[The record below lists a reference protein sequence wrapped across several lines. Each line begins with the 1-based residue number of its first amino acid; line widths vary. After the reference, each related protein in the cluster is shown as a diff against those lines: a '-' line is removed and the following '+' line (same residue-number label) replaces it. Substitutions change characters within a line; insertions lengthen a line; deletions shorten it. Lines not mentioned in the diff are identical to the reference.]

1 MMKFKPKDIL
11 KKLGLKSDYEKEDIT
26 LEDTYDVNDTLLNKI
41 TPDAIIE
48 TEDHIQFGD
57 NYIKTFVISSL
68 KSQIEADDLREINE
82 LSDNIDISYI
92 YDDIENHKIEK
103 ELSKSISENTSKV
116 NSETNKPHVK
126 AKAQAEIDSANKLLE
141 QLAHRE
147 TKMFDLHILITVIAS
162 SKKELDSLSG
172 RIHSQLSALGRITF
186 PRLKAKDAFDSNL
199 PFATNKIPELTTN
212 TISSNA
218 LSYFFPFHENEIIHE
233 GGIIE
238 GRNRTTGNIIKV
250 NPKRLLNKHMFAV
263 GISGS
268 GKSTAL
274 YADMM
279 RKKSMGDDIM
289 VIDPKGEFGQPFE
302 VAGGS
307 WFKFSIAKGGN
318 MLNMFDVP
326 TQSIKVDESGNYK
339 SRINP
344 LRDHI
349 SSLMVSFNLMYQE
362 LTLDASNELTE
373 VLIELYRDKGLD
385 IDDDDVDYS
394 KVKPTEF
401 PVLTDLANL
410 IDSYSQK
417 ELNNGEKNPRYNPE
431 RFERLSNFRKGIEK
445 YVNGLYA
452 HVLNGYTNIEVKDK
466 SLVAFDVSEV
476 TEIKDLNRVV
486 YYNVL
491 TYIKKLILNGAGKST
506 QVYVDEAHYLADP
519 KVPVAMENLFIMM
532 KVFRSLNC
540 GVTSATQSIQDF
552 FSARDEMRN
561 YGEAV
566 IDQSVQRLFLP
577 MQEKEVDEV
586 NERLNLRLSE
596 EDKDFLKVRSGEKTE
611 DTGKGFFYVGSKK
624 VKIEIILTNLEKKVW
639 IDKNYEDF
647 YK

>member
-1 MMKFKPKDIL
+1 MNIL
-11 KKLGLKSDYEKEDIT
+11 KKLGLKNKESVEELT
-26 LEDTYDVNDTLLNKI
+26 LEDTYDVNDTILTKLS
-41 TPDAIIE
+41 PDSIIE
-48 TEDHIQFGD
+48 KEDYVQLGD
-57 NYIKTFVISSL
+57 NYTKTYAISAL

-82 LSDNIDISYI
+82 FNENINMSLFYSEIDNS
-92 YDDIENHKIEK
+92 KIEK

-116 NSETNKPHVK
+116 NSETNKAHIK

-141 QLAHRE
+141 QLAHKE
-147 TKMFDLHILITVIAS
+147 TKMFDLQVLLGITAS
-162 SKKELDSLSG
+162 SEKELESLSG
-172 RIHSQLSALGRITF
+172 QIHTKFSSLGRVTY
-186 PRLKAKDAFDSNL
+186 PRLRSKEAFDSNL
-199 PFATNKIPELTTN
+199 PFANNKISELSTN

-233 GGIIE
+233 DGIIE
-238 GRNRTTGNIIKV
+238 GKNRTTGNIIKV
-250 NPKRLLNKHMFAV
+250 NPQNLLNKHMFAV

-268 GKSTAL
+268 GKSTFL
-274 YADMM
+274 FTDMM
-279 RKKSMGDDIM
+279 RKKTLGDDIL
-289 VIDPKGEFGQPFE
+289 VIDPKGEFGEPFE
-302 VAGGS
+302 VAGGK
-307 WFKFSIAKGGN
+307 WFKFSNSKGGN

-326 TQSIKVDESGNYK
+326 AQSIKVDESGNYK
-339 SRINP
+339 EKINP

-349 SSLMVSFNLMYQE
+349 SSLMVTANLMYQN
-362 LTLDASNELTE
+362 LSLDASNELSE
-373 VLIELYRDKGLD
+373 VFIELYNDFNMN
-385 IDDDDVDYS
+385 INDDSLDYS
-394 KVKPTEF
+394 KIKATEF
-401 PVLTDLANL
+401 PILEDLANL
-410 IDSYSQK
+410 IDSFAREK
-417 ELNNGEKNPRYNPE
+417 LKNGNPNPKYDKQRYD
-431 RFERLSNFRKGIEK
+431 RLANFRKGIEK
-445 YVNGLYA
+445 YVSGLYA
-452 HVLNGYTNIEVKDK
+452 HVLNGHTNIDVTNKG
-466 SLVAFDVSEV
+466 LVAFDVSEV

-491 TYIKKLILNGAGKST
+491 TYIKKLILNGNGKST

-552 FSARDEMRN
+552 FSAKDDMRN

-566 IDQSVQRLFLP
+566 IDQSVQRLYLP

-624 VKIEIILTNLEKKVW
+624 VKIEVILTGLEEKVW
-639 IDKNYEDF
+639 VDKNYEDF
-647 YK
+647 YD

>member
-1 MMKFKPKDIL
+1 MKLSFKKLL
-11 KKLGLKSDYEKEDIT
+11 KKVGLKGEYEDNDIN
-26 LEDTYDVNDTLLNKI
+26 LEDTSEINNTLLDSLS
-41 TPDAIIE
+41 PDAIIE
-48 TEDHIQFGD
+48 KEDYLQNGD
-57 NYIKTFVISSL
+57 NYTKTFYISSL

-82 LSDNIDISYI
+82 LSDNIDISYFYEEI
-92 YDDIENHKIEK
+92 DNHKIEK

-116 NSETNKPHVK
+116 NSETNKAHVK
-126 AKAQAEIDSANKLLE
+126 AKAQAQIDSAEKLLE
-141 QLAHRE
+141 QLAQRE
-147 TKMFDLHILITVIAS
+147 TKMFDLHILITINAS
-162 SKKELDSLSG
+162 SEKELYSLSG
-172 RIHSQLSALGRITF
+172 RIHSQLSSLGRVTY

-199 PFATNKIPELTTN
+199 PFATNKIPELTSN

-250 NPKRLLNKHMFAV
+250 NPKKLLNKHMFAV

-274 YADMM
+274 YADMT

-289 VIDPKGEFGQPFE
+289 VIDPKGEFGVPFE

-326 TQSIKVDESGNYK
+326 SQSIKVDESGNYK
-339 SRINP
+339 SQINP

-385 IDDDDVDYS
+385 IDDDELDYS
-394 KVKPTEF
+394 KLKPTDF
-401 PVLTDLANL
+401 PILTDLAHL
-410 IDSYSQK
+410 IDSYEKKTLDDGSQ
-417 ELNNGEKNPRYNPE
+417 NPKYNPE
-431 RFERLSNFRKGIEK
+431 RFKRLSNFRKGIEK
-445 YVNGLYA
+445 YVTGLYA
-452 HVLNGYTNIEVKDK
+452 HVLNGHTNIEVKDK
-466 SLVAFDVSEV
+466 SLVSFDVSEV

-491 TYIKKLILNGAGKST
+491 TYIKKLILNGNGKST

-586 NERLNLRLSE
+586 NKRLNLRLSE
-596 EDKDFLKVRSGEKTE
+596 EDKDFLKVRSGEKAE

-624 VKIEIILTNLEKKVW
+624 VKIEILLTDLEKKVW
-639 IDKNYEDF
+639 VDKNYEDF
-647 YK
+647 YE

>member
-1 MMKFKPKDIL
+1 MKLSFKRLL
-11 KKLGLKSDYEKEDIT
+11 KKVGLKSEYDDNDIN
-26 LEDTYDVNDTLLNKI
+26 LEDTSEINNTLLNSLS
-41 TPDAIIE
+41 PDAIIE
-48 TEDHIQFGD
+48 KEDYLQNGD
-57 NYIKTFVISSL
+57 NYTKTFYISSL

-82 LSDNIDISYI
+82 LSDNIDISYFYEEI
-92 YDDIENHKIEK
+92 DNHKIEK

-116 NSETNKPHVK
+116 NSETNKAHVK
-126 AKAQAEIDSANKLLE
+126 AKAQAQIDSAEKLLE
-141 QLAHRE
+141 QLAQRE
-147 TKMFDLHILITVIAS
+147 TKMFDLHILITINAS
-162 SKKELDSLSG
+162 SEKELYSLSG
-172 RIHSQLSALGRITF
+172 RIHSQLSSLGRVTY

-199 PFATNKIPELTTN
+199 PFATNKIPELTSN

-250 NPKRLLNKHMFAV
+250 NPKKLLNKHMFAV

-274 YADMM
+274 YADMT

-289 VIDPKGEFGQPFE
+289 VIDPKGEFGIPFE

-326 TQSIKVDESGNYK
+326 SQSIKVDESGNYK
-339 SRINP
+339 SQINP

-385 IDDDDVDYS
+385 IDDDELDYS
-394 KVKPTEF
+394 KLQPTDF
-401 PVLTDLANL
+401 PILTDLAHL
-410 IDSYSQK
+410 IDSYEKKTLDDGSQ
-417 ELNNGEKNPRYNPE
+417 NPKYNPE
-431 RFERLSNFRKGIEK
+431 RFKRLSNFRKGIEK
-445 YVNGLYA
+445 YVTGLYA
-452 HVLNGYTNIEVKDK
+452 HVLNGHTNIEVKDK
-466 SLVAFDVSEV
+466 SLVSFDVSEV

-491 TYIKKLILNGAGKST
+491 TYIKKLILNGNGKST

-586 NERLNLRLSE
+586 NKRLNLRLSE

-624 VKIEIILTNLEKKVW
+624 VKIEILLTDLEKKVW
-639 IDKNYEDF
+639 VDKNYEDF
-647 YK
+647 YE

>member
-1 MMKFKPKDIL
+1 MKLSFKRLL
-11 KKLGLKSDYEKEDIT
+11 KKVGLKSEYDDNDIN
-26 LEDTYDVNDTLLNKI
+26 LEDTSEINNTLLNSLS
-41 TPDAIIE
+41 PDAIIE
-48 TEDHIQFGD
+48 KEDYLQNGD
-57 NYIKTFVISSL
+57 NYTKTFYISSL

-82 LSDNIDISYI
+82 LSDNIDISYFYEEI
-92 YDDIENHKIEK
+92 DNHKIEK

-116 NSETNKPHVK
+116 NSETNKAHVK
-126 AKAQAEIDSANKLLE
+126 AKAQAQIDSAEKLLE
-141 QLAHRE
+141 QLAQRE
-147 TKMFDLHILITVIAS
+147 TKMFDLHILITINAS
-162 SKKELDSLSG
+162 SEKELYSLSG
-172 RIHSQLSALGRITF
+172 RIHSQLSSLGRVTY
-186 PRLKAKDAFDSNL
+186 PRLKSKDAFDSNL
-199 PFATNKIPELTTN
+199 PFATNKIPELTSN

-250 NPKRLLNKHMFAV
+250 NPKKLLNKHMFAV

-274 YADMM
+274 YADMT

-289 VIDPKGEFGQPFE
+289 VIDPKGEFGVPFE

-326 TQSIKVDESGNYK
+326 SQSIKVDESGNYK
-339 SRINP
+339 SQINP

-385 IDDDDVDYS
+385 IDDDELDYS
-394 KVKPTEF
+394 KLKPTDF
-401 PVLTDLANL
+401 PILTDLAHL
-410 IDSYSQK
+410 IDSYEKKTLDDGSQ
-417 ELNNGEKNPRYNPE
+417 NPKYNPE
-431 RFERLSNFRKGIEK
+431 RFKRLSNFRKGIEK
-445 YVNGLYA
+445 YVTGLYA
-452 HVLNGYTNIEVKDK
+452 HVLNGHTNIEVKDK
-466 SLVAFDVSEV
+466 SLVSFDVSEV

-491 TYIKKLILNGAGKST
+491 TYIKKLILNGNGKST

-586 NERLNLRLSE
+586 NKRLNLRLSE
-596 EDKDFLKVRSGEKTE
+596 EDKDFLKVRSGEKAE

-624 VKIEIILTNLEKKVW
+624 VKIEILLTDLEKKVW
-639 IDKNYEDF
+639 VDKNYEDF
-647 YK
+647 YE

>member
-1 MMKFKPKDIL
+1 MKLSFKRLL
-11 KKLGLKSDYEKEDIT
+11 KKVGLKSEYDNNDIN
-26 LEDTYDVNDTLLNKI
+26 LEDTSEINNTLLNSLS
-41 TPDAIIE
+41 PDAIIE
-48 TEDHIQFGD
+48 KEDYLQNGD
-57 NYIKTFVISSL
+57 NYTKTFYISSL

-82 LSDNIDISYI
+82 LSDNLDISYFYEEI
-92 YDDIENHKIEK
+92 DNHKIEK
-103 ELSKSISENTSKV
+103 ELSKSINENRSKV

-126 AKAQAEIDSANKLLE
+126 AKAQAQIDSAEKLLE
-141 QLAHRE
+141 QLAQRE
-147 TKMFDLHILITVIAS
+147 TKMFDLHILITINAS
-162 SKKELDSLSG
+162 SEKELYSLSG
-172 RIHSQLSALGRITF
+172 RIHSQLSSLGRVTY

-199 PFATNKIPELTTN
+199 PFATNKIPELTSN

-218 LSYFFPFHENEIIHE
+218 LSYFFPFHENEIIHD

-250 NPKRLLNKHMFAV
+250 DPKKLLNKHMFAV

-274 YADMM
+274 YADMT

-289 VIDPKGEFGQPFE
+289 VIDPKGEFGVPFE

-326 TQSIKVDESGNYK
+326 SQSIKVDESGNYK
-339 SRINP
+339 SQINP

-385 IDDDDVDYS
+385 IDDDELDYS
-394 KVKPTEF
+394 KLEPTDF
-401 PVLTDLANL
+401 PILTDLAEL
-410 IDSYSQK
+410 IDSYSK
-417 ELNNGEKNPRYNPE
+417 KTLDNGEDNPKYNPE

-445 YVNGLYA
+445 YVTGLYA
-452 HVLNGYTNIEVKDK
+452 HVLNGHTNIEVKDK
-466 SLVAFDVSEV
+466 SLVSFDVSEV

-491 TYIKKLILNGAGKST
+491 TYIKKLILNGNGKST

-586 NERLNLRLSE
+586 NKRLNLRLSE
-596 EDKDFLKVRSGEKTE
+596 EDKDFLKVRSGEKAE

-624 VKIEIILTNLEKKVW
+624 VKIEILLTDLEKKVW
-639 IDKNYEDF
+639 VDKNYEDF
-647 YK
+647 YE

>member
-1 MMKFKPKDIL
+1 MKLSFKRLL
-11 KKLGLKSDYEKEDIT
+11 KKVGLKSEYDDNDIN
-26 LEDTYDVNDTLLNKI
+26 LEDTSEINNTLLNSLS
-41 TPDAIIE
+41 PDAIIE
-48 TEDHIQFGD
+48 KEDYLQNGD
-57 NYIKTFVISSL
+57 NYTKTFYISSL

-82 LSDNIDISYI
+82 LSDNIDISYFYEEI
-92 YDDIENHKIEK
+92 DNHKIEK

-116 NSETNKPHVK
+116 NSETNKAHVK
-126 AKAQAEIDSANKLLE
+126 AKAQAQIDSAEKLLE
-141 QLAHRE
+141 QLAQRE
-147 TKMFDLHILITVIAS
+147 TKMFDLHILITINAS
-162 SKKELDSLSG
+162 SEKELYSLSG
-172 RIHSQLSALGRITF
+172 RIHSQLSSLGRVTY

-199 PFATNKIPELTTN
+199 PFATNKIPELTSN

-250 NPKRLLNKHMFAV
+250 NPKKLLNKHMFAV

-274 YADMM
+274 YADMT

-289 VIDPKGEFGQPFE
+289 VIDPKGEFGIPFE

-326 TQSIKVDESGNYK
+326 SQSIKVDESGNYK
-339 SRINP
+339 SQINP

-385 IDDDDVDYS
+385 IDDDELDYS
-394 KVKPTEF
+394 KLKPTDF
-401 PVLTDLANL
+401 PILTDLAHL
-410 IDSYSQK
+410 IDSYEKKTLDDGSQ
-417 ELNNGEKNPRYNPE
+417 NPKYNPE
-431 RFERLSNFRKGIEK
+431 RFKRLSNFRKGIEK
-445 YVNGLYA
+445 YVTGLYA
-452 HVLNGYTNIEVKDK
+452 HVLNGHTNIEVKDK
-466 SLVAFDVSEV
+466 SLVSFDVSEV

-491 TYIKKLILNGAGKST
+491 TYIKKLILNGNGKST

-586 NERLNLRLSE
+586 NKRLNLRLSE
-596 EDKDFLKVRSGEKTE
+596 EDKDFLKVRSGEKAE

-624 VKIEIILTNLEKKVW
+624 VKIEILLTDLEKKVW
-639 IDKNYEDF
+639 VDKNYEDF
-647 YK
+647 YE

>member
-1 MMKFKPKDIL
+1 MKLSFKRLL
-11 KKLGLKSDYEKEDIT
+11 KKVGLKSEYDDNDIN
-26 LEDTYDVNDTLLNKI
+26 LEDTSEINNTLLNSLS
-41 TPDAIIE
+41 PDAIIE
-48 TEDHIQFGD
+48 KEDYLQNGD
-57 NYIKTFVISSL
+57 NYTKTFYISSL

-82 LSDNIDISYI
+82 LSDNIDISYFYEEI
-92 YDDIENHKIEK
+92 DNHKIEK

-116 NSETNKPHVK
+116 NSETNKAHVK
-126 AKAQAEIDSANKLLE
+126 AKAQAQIDSAEKLLE
-141 QLAHRE
+141 QLAQRE
-147 TKMFDLHILITVIAS
+147 TKMFDLHILITINAS
-162 SKKELDSLSG
+162 SEKELYSLSG
-172 RIHSQLSALGRITF
+172 RIHSQLSSLGRVTY

-199 PFATNKIPELTTN
+199 PFATNKIPELTSN

-250 NPKRLLNKHMFAV
+250 NPKKLLNKHMFAV

-274 YADMM
+274 YADMT

-289 VIDPKGEFGQPFE
+289 VIDPKGEFGVPFE

-326 TQSIKVDESGNYK
+326 SQSIKVDESGNYK
-339 SRINP
+339 SQINP

-385 IDDDDVDYS
+385 IDDDELDYS
-394 KVKPTEF
+394 KLKPTDF
-401 PVLTDLANL
+401 PILTDLAHL
-410 IDSYSQK
+410 IDSYEKKTLDDGSQ
-417 ELNNGEKNPRYNPE
+417 NPKYNPE
-431 RFERLSNFRKGIEK
+431 RFKRLSNFRKGIEK
-445 YVNGLYA
+445 YVTGLYA
-452 HVLNGYTNIEVKDK
+452 HVLNGHTNIEVKDK
-466 SLVAFDVSEV
+466 SLVSFDVSEV

-491 TYIKKLILNGAGKST
+491 TYIKKLILNGNGKST

-586 NERLNLRLSE
+586 NKRLNLRLSE
-596 EDKDFLKVRSGEKTE
+596 EDKDFLKVRSGEKAE

-624 VKIEIILTNLEKKVW
+624 VKIEILLTDLEKKVW
-639 IDKNYEDF
+639 VDKNYEDF
-647 YK
+647 YE

>member
-1 MMKFKPKDIL
+1 MKLSFKRLL
-11 KKLGLKSDYEKEDIT
+11 KKVGLKSEYDNNDVN
-26 LEDTYDVNDTLLNKI
+26 LEDTSEINNTLLNSLS
-41 TPDAIIE
+41 PDAIIE
-48 TEDHIQFGD
+48 KEDYLQNGD
-57 NYIKTFVISSL
+57 NYTKTFYISSL

-82 LSDNIDISYI
+82 LSDNLDISYFYEEI
-92 YDDIENHKIEK
+92 DNHKIEK
-103 ELSKSISENTSKV
+103 ELSKSINENRSKV

-126 AKAQAEIDSANKLLE
+126 AKAQAQIDSAEKLLE
-141 QLAHRE
+141 QLAQRE
-147 TKMFDLHILITVIAS
+147 TKMFDLHILITINAS
-162 SKKELDSLSG
+162 SEKELYSLSG
-172 RIHSQLSALGRITF
+172 RIHSQLSSLGRVTY

-199 PFATNKIPELTTN
+199 PFATNKIPELTSN

-218 LSYFFPFHENEIIHE
+218 LSYFFPFHENEIIHD

-250 NPKRLLNKHMFAV
+250 DPKKLLNKHMFAV

-274 YADMM
+274 YADMT

-289 VIDPKGEFGQPFE
+289 VIDPKGEFGVPFE

-326 TQSIKVDESGNYK
+326 SQSIKVDESGNYK
-339 SRINP
+339 SQINP

-385 IDDDDVDYS
+385 IDDDELDYS
-394 KVKPTEF
+394 KLEPTDF
-401 PVLTDLANL
+401 PILTDLAEL
-410 IDSYSQK
+410 IDSYSK
-417 ELNNGEKNPRYNPE
+417 KTLDNGEDNPKYNPE

-445 YVNGLYA
+445 YVTGLYA
-452 HVLNGYTNIEVKDK
+452 HVLNGHTNIEVKDK
-466 SLVAFDVSEV
+466 SLVSFDVSEV

-491 TYIKKLILNGAGKST
+491 TYIKKLILNGNGKST

-586 NERLNLRLSE
+586 NKRLNLRLSE
-596 EDKDFLKVRSGEKTE
+596 EDKDFLKVRSGEKAE

-624 VKIEIILTNLEKKVW
+624 VKIEILLTDLEKKVW
-639 IDKNYEDF
+639 VDKNYEDF
-647 YK
+647 YE

>member
-1 MMKFKPKDIL
+1 MKLSFKRLL
-11 KKLGLKSDYEKEDIT
+11 KKVGLKSEYDDNDIN
-26 LEDTYDVNDTLLNKI
+26 LEDTSEINNTLLNSLS
-41 TPDAIIE
+41 PDAIIE
-48 TEDHIQFGD
+48 KEDYLQNGD
-57 NYIKTFVISSL
+57 NYTKTFYISSL

-82 LSDNIDISYI
+82 LSDNIDISYFYEEI
-92 YDDIENHKIEK
+92 DNHKIEK

-116 NSETNKPHVK
+116 NSETNKAHVK
-126 AKAQAEIDSANKLLE
+126 AKAQAQINSADKLLE
-141 QLAHRE
+141 QLAQRE
-147 TKMFDLHILITVIAS
+147 TKMFDLHILITINAS
-162 SKKELDSLSG
+162 SEKELYSLSG
-172 RIHSQLSALGRITF
+172 RIHSQLSSLGRVTY

-199 PFATNKIPELTTN
+199 PFATNKIPELTSN

-250 NPKRLLNKHMFAV
+250 NPKKLLNKHMFAV

-274 YADMM
+274 YADMT

-289 VIDPKGEFGQPFE
+289 VIDPKGEFGIPFE

-326 TQSIKVDESGNYK
+326 SQSIKVDESGNYK
-339 SRINP
+339 SQINP

-385 IDDDDVDYS
+385 IDDDELDYS
-394 KVKPTEF
+394 KLQPTDF
-401 PVLTDLANL
+401 PILTDLAHL
-410 IDSYSQK
+410 IDSYEKKTLDDGSQ
-417 ELNNGEKNPRYNPE
+417 NPKYNPE
-431 RFERLSNFRKGIEK
+431 RFKRLSNFRKGIEK
-445 YVNGLYA
+445 YVTGLYA
-452 HVLNGYTNIEVKDK
+452 HVLNGHTNIEVKDK
-466 SLVAFDVSEV
+466 SLVSFDVSEV

-491 TYIKKLILNGAGKST
+491 TYIKKLILNGNGKST

-586 NERLNLRLSE
+586 NKRLNLRLSE

-624 VKIEIILTNLEKKVW
+624 VKIEILLTDLEKKVW
-639 IDKNYEDF
+639 VDKNYEDF
-647 YK
+647 YE

>member
-1 MMKFKPKDIL
+1 MKLSFKRLL
-11 KKLGLKSDYEKEDIT
+11 KKVGLKSEYDDNDIN
-26 LEDTYDVNDTLLNKI
+26 LEDTSEINNTLLNSLS
-41 TPDAIIE
+41 PDAIIE
-48 TEDHIQFGD
+48 KEDYLQNGD
-57 NYIKTFVISSL
+57 NYTKTFYISSL

-82 LSDNIDISYI
+82 LSDNLDISYFYEEI
-92 YDDIENHKIEK
+92 DNHKIEK
-103 ELSKSISENTSKV
+103 ELSKSINENRSKV

-126 AKAQAEIDSANKLLE
+126 AKAQAQIDSAEKLLE
-141 QLAHRE
+141 QLAQRE
-147 TKMFDLHILITVIAS
+147 TKMFDLHILITINAS
-162 SKKELDSLSG
+162 SEKELYSLSG
-172 RIHSQLSALGRITF
+172 RIHSQLSSLGRVTY

-199 PFATNKIPELTTN
+199 PFATNKIPELTSN

-218 LSYFFPFHENEIIHE
+218 LSYFFPFHENEIIHD

-250 NPKRLLNKHMFAV
+250 DPKKLLNKHMFAV

-274 YADMM
+274 YADMT

-289 VIDPKGEFGQPFE
+289 VIDPKGEFGVPFE

-326 TQSIKVDESGNYK
+326 SQSIKVDESGNYK
-339 SRINP
+339 SQINP

-385 IDDDDVDYS
+385 IDDDELDYS
-394 KVKPTEF
+394 KLEPTDF
-401 PVLTDLANL
+401 PILTDLAEL
-410 IDSYSQK
+410 IDSYSK
-417 ELNNGEKNPRYNPE
+417 KTLDNGEDNPKYNPE

-445 YVNGLYA
+445 YVTGLYA
-452 HVLNGYTNIEVKDK
+452 HVLNGHTNIEVKDK
-466 SLVAFDVSEV
+466 SLVSFDVSEV

-491 TYIKKLILNGAGKST
+491 TYIKKLILNGNGKST

-586 NERLNLRLSE
+586 NKRLNLRLSE
-596 EDKDFLKVRSGEKTE
+596 EDKDFLKVRSGEKAE

-624 VKIEIILTNLEKKVW
+624 VKIEILLTDLEKKVW
-639 IDKNYEDF
+639 VDKNYEDF
-647 YK
+647 YE

>member
-1 MMKFKPKDIL
+1 MKLSFKRLL
-11 KKLGLKSDYEKEDIT
+11 KKVGLKSEYDDNDIN
-26 LEDTYDVNDTLLNKI
+26 LEDTSEINNTLLNSLS
-41 TPDAIIE
+41 PDAIIE
-48 TEDHIQFGD
+48 KEDYLQNGD
-57 NYIKTFVISSL
+57 NYTKTFYISSL
-68 KSQIEADDLREINE
+68 KSQIEAYDLREINE
-82 LSDNIDISYI
+82 LSDNIDISYFYEEI
-92 YDDIENHKIEK
+92 DNHKIEK

-116 NSETNKPHVK
+116 NSETNKAHVK
-126 AKAQAEIDSANKLLE
+126 AKAQAQINSADKLLE
-141 QLAHRE
+141 QLAQRE
-147 TKMFDLHILITVIAS
+147 TKMFDLHI
-162 SKKELDSLSG
+162 
-172 RIHSQLSALGRITF
+172 HSQLSSLGRVTY

-199 PFATNKIPELTTN
+199 PFATNKIPELTSN

-250 NPKRLLNKHMFAV
+250 NPKKLLNKHMFAV

-274 YADMM
+274 YADMT

-289 VIDPKGEFGQPFE
+289 VIDPKGEFGIPFE

-326 TQSIKVDESGNYK
+326 SQSIKVDESGNYK
-339 SRINP
+339 SQINP

-385 IDDDDVDYS
+385 IDDDELDYS
-394 KVKPTEF
+394 KLKPTDF
-401 PVLTDLANL
+401 PILTDLAHL
-410 IDSYSQK
+410 IDSYEKKTLDDGSQ
-417 ELNNGEKNPRYNPE
+417 NPKYNPE
-431 RFERLSNFRKGIEK
+431 RFKRLSNFRKGIEK
-445 YVNGLYA
+445 YVTGLYA
-452 HVLNGYTNIEVKDK
+452 HVLNGHTNIEVKDK
-466 SLVAFDVSEV
+466 SLVSFDVSEV

-491 TYIKKLILNGAGKST
+491 TYIKKLILNGNGKST

-586 NERLNLRLSE
+586 NKRLNLRLSE
-596 EDKDFLKVRSGEKTE
+596 EDKDFLKVRSGEKAE

-624 VKIEIILTNLEKKVW
+624 VKIEILLTDLEKKVW
-639 IDKNYEDF
+639 VDKNYEDF
-647 YK
+647 YE

>member
-1 MMKFKPKDIL
+1 MNFKPKTIL
-11 KKLGLKSDYEKEDIT
+11 KKLGLKSDYDKEEIT
-26 LEDTYDVNDTLLNKI
+26 LEDTYDVDENILNKLS
-41 TPDAIIE
+41 PDAIIE
-48 TEDHIQFGD
+48 TEDYIQFGD
-57 NYIKTFVISSL
+57 NYTKTFVISSL

-92 YDDIENHKIEK
+92 YDDIENHRIEK

-116 NSETNKPHVK
+116 NSETNKAHIK

-141 QLAHRE
+141 QLAQRE
-147 TKMFDLHILITVIAS
+147 TKMFDLHILITIIAS

-172 RIHSQLSALGRITF
+172 RIHSQLSPLGRVTY

-199 PFATNKIPELTTN
+199 PFATNKIPELTSN

-250 NPKRLLNKHMFAV
+250 NPNRLLNKHMFAV

-274 YADMM
+274 FADMM
-279 RKKSMGDDIM
+279 RKKSMGDDVM

-302 VAGGS
+302 VAGGR

-326 TQSIKVDESGNYK
+326 SQSIKVDESGNYK
-339 SRINP
+339 SQINP

-385 IDDDDVDYS
+385 IDDDTIDYS
-394 KVKPTEF
+394 KVKTTDF
-401 PVLTDLANL
+401 PILTDLADL
-410 IDSYSQK
+410 IDSYSK
-417 ELNNGEKNPRYNPE
+417 KKLENGKDNPKYNPE
-431 RFERLSNFRKGIEK
+431 RFKRLNNFRKGIEK
-445 YVNGLYA
+445 YVTGLYA

-491 TYIKKLILNGAGKST
+491 TYIKKLILNGNGRPT

-519 KVPVAMENLFIMM
+519 KVPVAMENLYIMM
-532 KVFRSLNC
+532 KVFRSLNT

-552 FSARDEMRN
+552 FSARDDLRN

-586 NERLNLRLSE
+586 DKRLNLRLSE

-647 YK
+647 NR

>member
-1 MMKFKPKDIL
+1 MNIL
-11 KKLGLKSDYEKEDIT
+11 KKLGLKNKESVEELT
-26 LEDTYDVNDTLLNKI
+26 LEDTYDVNDTILTKLS
-41 TPDAIIE
+41 PDSIIE
-48 TEDHIQFGD
+48 KEDYVQLGD
-57 NYIKTFVISSL
+57 NYTKTYAISAL

-82 LSDNIDISYI
+82 FNENINMSLFYSEIDNS
-92 YDDIENHKIEK
+92 KIEK

-116 NSETNKPHVK
+116 NSETNKAHIK

-141 QLAHRE
+141 QLAHKE
-147 TKMFDLHILITVIAS
+147 TKMFDLQVLLGITAS
-162 SKKELDSLSG
+162 SEKELESLSG
-172 RIHSQLSALGRITF
+172 QIHTKFSSLGRVTY
-186 PRLKAKDAFDSNL
+186 PRLRSKEAFDSNL
-199 PFATNKIPELTTN
+199 PFANNKISELSTN

-233 GGIIE
+233 DGIIE
-238 GRNRTTGNIIKV
+238 GKNRTTGNIIKV
-250 NPKRLLNKHMFAV
+250 NPQNLLNKHKFVV

-268 GKSTAL
+268 GKSTFL
-274 YADMM
+274 FTDMM
-279 RKKSMGDDIM
+279 RKKTLGDDIL
-289 VIDPKGEFGQPFE
+289 VIDPKGEFGEPFE
-302 VAGGS
+302 VAGGK
-307 WFKFSIAKGGN
+307 WFKFSNSKGGN

-326 TQSIKVDESGNYK
+326 AQSIKVDESGNYK
-339 SRINP
+339 EKINP

-349 SSLMVSFNLMYQE
+349 SSLMVTANLMYQN
-362 LTLDASNELTE
+362 LSLDASNELSE
-373 VLIELYRDKGLD
+373 VFIELYNDFNMNINDNSL
-385 IDDDDVDYS
+385 DYS
-394 KVKPTEF
+394 KIKATEF
-401 PVLTDLANL
+401 PILEDLANL
-410 IDSYSQK
+410 IDSFAREK
-417 ELNNGEKNPRYNPE
+417 LKNGNPNPKYDKQRYD
-431 RFERLSNFRKGIEK
+431 RLANFRKGIEK
-445 YVNGLYA
+445 YVSGLYA
-452 HVLNGYTNIEVKDK
+452 HVLNGHTNIDVTNKG
-466 SLVAFDVSEV
+466 LVAFDVSEV

-491 TYIKKLILNGAGKST
+491 TYIKKLILNGNGKST

-552 FSARDEMRN
+552 FSAKDDMRN

-566 IDQSVQRLFLP
+566 IDQSVQRLYLP

-624 VKIEIILTNLEKKVW
+624 VKIEVILTGLEKKVW
-639 IDKNYEDF
+639 VDKNYEDF
-647 YK
+647 YD

>member
-1 MMKFKPKDIL
+1 MKLSFKKLL
-11 KKLGLKSDYEKEDIT
+11 KKVGLKGEYEDNDIN
-26 LEDTYDVNDTLLNKI
+26 LEDTSEINNTLLDSLS
-41 TPDAIIE
+41 PDAIIE
-48 TEDHIQFGD
+48 KEDYLQNGD
-57 NYIKTFVISSL
+57 NYTKTFYISSL

-82 LSDNIDISYI
+82 LSDNIDISYFYEEI
-92 YDDIENHKIEK
+92 DNHKIEK

-116 NSETNKPHVK
+116 NSETNKAHVK
-126 AKAQAEIDSANKLLE
+126 AKAQAQIDSAEKLLE
-141 QLAHRE
+141 QLAQRE
-147 TKMFDLHILITVIAS
+147 TKMFDLHILITINAS
-162 SKKELDSLSG
+162 SEKELYSLSG
-172 RIHSQLSALGRITF
+172 RIHSQLSSLGRVTY

-199 PFATNKIPELTTN
+199 PFATNKIPELTSN

-250 NPKRLLNKHMFAV
+250 NPKKLLNKHMFAV

-274 YADMM
+274 YADMT

-289 VIDPKGEFGQPFE
+289 VIDPKGEFGIPFE

-326 TQSIKVDESGNYK
+326 SQSIKVDESGNYK
-339 SRINP
+339 SQINP

-385 IDDDDVDYS
+385 IDDDELDYS
-394 KVKPTEF
+394 KLQPTDF
-401 PVLTDLANL
+401 PILTDLAHL
-410 IDSYSQK
+410 IDSYEKKTLDDGSQ
-417 ELNNGEKNPRYNPE
+417 NPKYNPE
-431 RFERLSNFRKGIEK
+431 RFKRLSNFRKGIEK
-445 YVNGLYA
+445 YVTGLYA
-452 HVLNGYTNIEVKDK
+452 HVLNGHTNIEVKDK
-466 SLVAFDVSEV
+466 SLVSFDVSEV

-491 TYIKKLILNGAGKST
+491 TYIKKLILNGNGKST

-586 NERLNLRLSE
+586 NKRLNLRLSE
-596 EDKDFLKVRSGEKTE
+596 EDKDFLKVRSGEKAE

-624 VKIEIILTNLEKKVW
+624 VKIEILLTDLEKKVW
-639 IDKNYEDF
+639 VDKNYEDF
-647 YK
+647 YE

>member
-1 MMKFKPKDIL
+1 MKLSFKKLL
-11 KKLGLKSDYEKEDIT
+11 KKVGLKGEYEDNDIN
-26 LEDTYDVNDTLLNKI
+26 LEDTSEINNTLLNSLS
-41 TPDAIIE
+41 PDAIIE
-48 TEDHIQFGD
+48 KEDYLQNGD
-57 NYIKTFVISSL
+57 NYTKTFYISSL

-82 LSDNIDISYI
+82 LSDNIDISYFYEEI
-92 YDDIENHKIEK
+92 DNHKIEK

-116 NSETNKPHVK
+116 NSETNKAHVK
-126 AKAQAEIDSANKLLE
+126 AKAQAQIDSAEKLLE
-141 QLAHRE
+141 QLAQRE
-147 TKMFDLHILITVIAS
+147 TKMFDLHILITINAS
-162 SKKELDSLSG
+162 SEKELYSLSG
-172 RIHSQLSALGRITF
+172 RIHSQLSSLGRVTY

-199 PFATNKIPELTTN
+199 PFATNKIPELTSN

-250 NPKRLLNKHMFAV
+250 NPKKLLNKHMFAV

-274 YADMM
+274 YADMT

-289 VIDPKGEFGQPFE
+289 VIDPKGEFGIPFE

-326 TQSIKVDESGNYK
+326 SQSIKVDESGNYK
-339 SRINP
+339 SQINP

-385 IDDDDVDYS
+385 IDDDELDYS
-394 KVKPTEF
+394 KLQPTDF
-401 PVLTDLANL
+401 PILTDLAHL
-410 IDSYSQK
+410 IDSYEKKTLDDGSQ
-417 ELNNGEKNPRYNPE
+417 NPKYNPE
-431 RFERLSNFRKGIEK
+431 RFKRLSNFRKGIEK
-445 YVNGLYA
+445 YVTGLYA
-452 HVLNGYTNIEVKDK
+452 HVLNGHTNIEVKDK
-466 SLVAFDVSEV
+466 SLVSFDVSEV

-491 TYIKKLILNGAGKST
+491 TYIKKLILNGNGKST

-586 NERLNLRLSE
+586 NKRLNLRLSE

-624 VKIEIILTNLEKKVW
+624 VKIEILLTDLEKKVW
-639 IDKNYEDF
+639 VDKNYEDF
-647 YK
+647 YE

>member
-1 MMKFKPKDIL
+1 MNIL
-11 KKLGLKSDYEKEDIT
+11 KKLGLKNKESVEELT
-26 LEDTYDVNDTLLNKI
+26 LEDTYDVNDTILTKLS
-41 TPDAIIE
+41 PDSIIE
-48 TEDHIQFGD
+48 KEDYVQLGD
-57 NYIKTFVISSL
+57 NYTKTYAISAL

-82 LSDNIDISYI
+82 FNENINMSLFYSEIDNS
-92 YDDIENHKIEK
+92 KIEK

-116 NSETNKPHVK
+116 NSETNKAHIK

-141 QLAHRE
+141 QLAHKE
-147 TKMFDLHILITVIAS
+147 TKMFDLQVLLGITAS
-162 SKKELDSLSG
+162 SEKELESLSG
-172 RIHSQLSALGRITF
+172 QIHTKFSSLGRVTY
-186 PRLKAKDAFDSNL
+186 PRLRSKEAFDSNL
-199 PFATNKIPELTTN
+199 PFANNKISELSTN

-233 GGIIE
+233 DGVIE
-238 GRNRTTGNIIKV
+238 GKNRTTGNIIKV
-250 NPKRLLNKHMFAV
+250 NPQNLLNKHTFAV

-268 GKSTAL
+268 GKSTFL
-274 YADMM
+274 FTDMM
-279 RKKSMGDDIM
+279 RKKILGDDIL
-289 VIDPKGEFGQPFE
+289 VIDPKGEFGEPFE
-302 VAGGS
+302 VAGGK
-307 WFKFSIAKGGN
+307 WFKFSNSKGGN

-326 TQSIKVDESGNYK
+326 AQSIKVDESGNYK
-339 SRINP
+339 EKINP

-349 SSLMVSFNLMYQE
+349 SSLMVTANLMYQN
-362 LTLDASNELTE
+362 LSLDASNELSE
-373 VLIELYRDKGLD
+373 VFIELYSDFNMN
-385 IDDDDVDYS
+385 INDDSLDYS
-394 KVKPTEF
+394 KIKSTEF
-401 PVLTDLANL
+401 PILEDLANL
-410 IDSYSQK
+410 IDSFAREK
-417 ELNNGEKNPRYNPE
+417 LKNGDPNPKYDKQRYD
-431 RFERLSNFRKGIEK
+431 RLANFRKGIEK
-445 YVNGLYA
+445 YVSGLYA
-452 HVLNGYTNIEVKDK
+452 HVLNGHTNIDVTNKG
-466 SLVAFDVSEV
+466 LVAFDVSEV

-491 TYIKKLILNGAGKST
+491 TYIKKLILNGNGKST

-552 FSARDEMRN
+552 FSAKDDLRN

-566 IDQSVQRLFLP
+566 IDQSVQRLYLP

-624 VKIEIILTNLEKKVW
+624 VKIEVILTDLEKKVW
-639 IDKNYEDF
+639 VDKNYEDF
-647 YK
+647 YS

>member
-1 MMKFKPKDIL
+1 MKFQFKDVL
-11 KKLGLKSDYEKEDIT
+11 KKVGLKSEHDSGDIS
-26 LEDTYDVNDTLLNKI
+26 LEDTSEINDTMLNKLS
-41 TPDAIIE
+41 PDAIIE
-48 TEDHIQFGD
+48 TEDYLQNGD
-57 NYIKTFVISSL
+57 NYTKTFYISSL

-82 LSDNIDISYI
+82 LSDNIDISYF
-92 YDDIENHKIEK
+92 YEEIENHKIEK

-116 NSETNKPHVK
+116 NSETNKAHIK
-126 AKAQAEIDSANKLLE
+126 AKAQAEIDSAQNLLE
-141 QLAHRE
+141 QLAHRQ

-172 RIHSQLSALGRITF
+172 RIHSQLSSLGRVTY

-199 PFATNKIPELTTN
+199 PFATNKIPELTVN

-274 YADMM
+274 YADMT

-289 VIDPKGEFGQPFE
+289 VIDPKGEFGKPFE

-307 WFKFSIAKGGN
+307 WFKFSNAKGGN

-326 TQSIKVDESGNYK
+326 AQSIKVDESGNYA
-339 SRINP
+339 SQINP

-349 SSLMVSFNLMYQE
+349 SSLMVSCNLMYQD
-362 LTLDASNELTE
+362 LTLDASNELAE

-385 IDDDDVDYS
+385 IDDDSIDYS
-394 KVKPTEF
+394 KVKLTEF
-401 PVLTDLANL
+401 PILSDLANL
-410 IDSYSQK
+410 IDSYNKATLKDGS
-417 ELNNGEKNPRYNPE
+417 KNPKYNPE
-431 RFERLSNFRKGIEK
+431 RYERLSNFRKGIEK
-445 YVNGLYA
+445 YVTGLYA
-452 HVLNGYTNIEVKDK
+452 HVLNGHTNIDVKDK
-466 SLVAFDVSEV
+466 SLVSFDVSEV

-491 TYIKKLILNGAGKST
+491 TYIKKLILNGNGKST

-596 EDKDFLKVRSGEKTE
+596 EDKDFLKVRSGEKAE

-624 VKIEIILTNLEKKVW
+624 VKIEILLTELEKKVW

-647 YK
+647 YE

>member
-1 MMKFKPKDIL
+1 MKLSFKRLL
-11 KKLGLKSDYEKEDIT
+11 KKVGLKSEYDDNDIN
-26 LEDTYDVNDTLLNKI
+26 LEDTSEINNTLLNSLS
-41 TPDAIIE
+41 PDAIIE
-48 TEDHIQFGD
+48 KEDYLQNGD
-57 NYIKTFVISSL
+57 NYTKTFYISSL

-82 LSDNIDISYI
+82 LSDNIDISYFYEEI
-92 YDDIENHKIEK
+92 DNHKIEK

-116 NSETNKPHVK
+116 NSETNKAHVK
-126 AKAQAEIDSANKLLE
+126 AKAQAQIDSAEKLLE
-141 QLAHRE
+141 QLAQRE
-147 TKMFDLHILITVIAS
+147 TKMFDLHILITINAS
-162 SKKELDSLSG
+162 SEKELYSLSG
-172 RIHSQLSALGRITF
+172 RIHSQLSSLGRVTY

-199 PFATNKIPELTTN
+199 PFATNKIPELTSN

-250 NPKRLLNKHMFAV
+250 NPKKLLNKHMFAV

-274 YADMM
+274 YADMT

-289 VIDPKGEFGQPFE
+289 VIDPKGEFGIPFE

-326 TQSIKVDESGNYK
+326 SQSIKVDESGNYK
-339 SRINP
+339 SQINP

-385 IDDDDVDYS
+385 IDDDELDYS
-394 KVKPTEF
+394 KLQPTDF
-401 PVLTDLANL
+401 PILTDLAHL
-410 IDSYSQK
+410 IDNYEKKTLDDGSQ
-417 ELNNGEKNPRYNPE
+417 NPKYNPE
-431 RFERLSNFRKGIEK
+431 RFKRLSNFRKGIEK
-445 YVNGLYA
+445 YVTGLYA
-452 HVLNGYTNIEVKDK
+452 HVLNGHTNIEVKDK
-466 SLVAFDVSEV
+466 SLVSFDVSEV

-491 TYIKKLILNGAGKST
+491 TYIKKLILNGNGKST

-586 NERLNLRLSE
+586 NKRLNLRLSE

-624 VKIEIILTNLEKKVW
+624 VKIEILLTDLEKKVW
-639 IDKNYEDF
+639 VDKNYEDF
-647 YK
+647 YE

>member
-1 MMKFKPKDIL
+1 MKKRLNQIL
-11 KKLGLKSDYEKEDIT
+11 KKVGLKSEHEDGDIS
-26 LEDTYDVNDTLLNKI
+26 LEDTSEVNDTLLNKLA
-41 TPDAIIE
+41 PDAIIE
-48 TEDHIQFGD
+48 KEDYLQIGD
-57 NYIKTFVISSL
+57 NYTKTFYISSL

-82 LSDNIDISYI
+82 LSDNIDISYF
-92 YDDIENHKIEK
+92 YEDIDNHKIEK
-103 ELSKSISENTSKV
+103 ELSRSISENTSKV
-116 NSETNKPHVK
+116 NSDTNKPHVK
-126 AKAQAEIDSANKLLE
+126 AKAQAEINSAEKLLE

-147 TKMFDLHILITVIAS
+147 TKMFDLHILITINAS
-162 SKKELDSLSG
+162 NEKELYSLSG
-172 RIHSQLSALGRITF
+172 RIHSQLSSLGRVTY
-186 PRLKAKDAFDSNL
+186 PRLRSKEAFDSNL
-199 PFATNKIPELTTN
+199 PFATNKIPELTAN

-250 NPKRLLNKHMFAV
+250 NPNKLLNKHMFAV

-274 YADMM
+274 FTDMM

-326 TQSIKVDESGNYK
+326 SKSIKVDESGNYK
-339 SRINP
+339 SQINP

-373 VLIELYRDKGLD
+373 VLIELYREKGLD
-385 IDDDDVDYS
+385 IDDDTLDYS
-394 KVKPTEF
+394 KLKSTDF
-401 PVLTDLANL
+401 PILTDLANL
-410 IDSYSQK
+410 IDSYDKK
-417 ELNNGEKNPRYNPE
+417 ELEDGSKNPKYNPD
-431 RFERLSNFRKGIEK
+431 RFKRLSNFRKGIEK
-445 YVNGLYA
+445 YVTGLYA
-452 HVLNGYTNIEVKDK
+452 HVLNGHTNIDVKDK
-466 SLVAFDVSEV
+466 SLVSFDVSEV

-491 TYIKKLILNGAGKST
+491 TYIKKLILNGKGTST

-624 VKIEIILTNLEKKVW
+624 VKIEILLTDLESKVW
-639 IDKNYEDF
+639 IGKNYEDF
-647 YK
+647 YG

>member
-1 MMKFKPKDIL
+1 MNIL
-11 KKLGLKSDYEKEDIT
+11 KKLGLKNKESVEELT
-26 LEDTYDVNDTLLNKI
+26 LEDTYDVNDTILTKLS
-41 TPDAIIE
+41 PDSIIE
-48 TEDHIQFGD
+48 KEDYVQLGD
-57 NYIKTFVISSL
+57 NYTKTYAISAL

-82 LSDNIDISYI
+82 FNENINMSLFYSEIDNS
-92 YDDIENHKIEK
+92 KIEK

-116 NSETNKPHVK
+116 NSETNKAHIK

-141 QLAHRE
+141 QLAHKE
-147 TKMFDLHILITVIAS
+147 TKMFDLQVLLGITAS
-162 SKKELDSLSG
+162 SEKELESLSG
-172 RIHSQLSALGRITF
+172 QIHTKFSSLGRVTY
-186 PRLKAKDAFDSNL
+186 PRLRSKEAFDSNL
-199 PFATNKIPELTTN
+199 PFANNKISELSTN

-233 GGIIE
+233 DGIIE
-238 GRNRTTGNIIKV
+238 GKNRTTGNIIKV
-250 NPKRLLNKHMFAV
+250 NPQNLLNKHMFAV

-268 GKSTAL
+268 GKSTFL
-274 YADMM
+274 FTDMM
-279 RKKSMGDDIM
+279 RKKTLGDDIL
-289 VIDPKGEFGQPFE
+289 VIDPKGEFGEPFE
-302 VAGGS
+302 VAGGK
-307 WFKFSIAKGGN
+307 WFKFSNNKGGN

-326 TQSIKVDESGNYK
+326 AQSIKVDESGNYK
-339 SRINP
+339 EKINP

-349 SSLMVSFNLMYQE
+349 SSLMVTANLMYQN
-362 LTLDASNELTE
+362 LSLDASNELSE
-373 VLIELYRDKGLD
+373 VFIELYNDFNMN
-385 IDDDDVDYS
+385 INDDSLDYS
-394 KVKPTEF
+394 KIKATEF
-401 PVLTDLANL
+401 PILEDLANL
-410 IDSYSQK
+410 IDSFAREK
-417 ELNNGEKNPRYNPE
+417 LKNGKPNPKYDKQRYD
-431 RFERLSNFRKGIEK
+431 RLANFRKGIEK
-445 YVNGLYA
+445 YVSGLYA
-452 HVLNGYTNIEVKDK
+452 HVLNGHTNIDVTNKG
-466 SLVAFDVSEV
+466 LVAFDVSEV

-491 TYIKKLILNGAGKST
+491 TYIKKLILNGNGKST

-552 FSARDEMRN
+552 FSAKDDMRN

-566 IDQSVQRLFLP
+566 IDQSVQRLYLP

-624 VKIEIILTNLEKKVW
+624 VKIEVILTGLEKKVW
-639 IDKNYEDF
+639 VDKNYEDF
-647 YK
+647 YD

>member
-1 MMKFKPKDIL
+1 MNFKPKTLL
-11 KKLGLKSDYEKEDIT
+11 KKLGLKSDYDKEEIT
-26 LEDTYDVNDTLLNKI
+26 LEDTYDVDENILNKLS
-41 TPDAIIE
+41 PDAIIE
-48 TEDHIQFGD
+48 TEDYIQFGD
-57 NYIKTFVISSL
+57 NYTKTFVISSL

-103 ELSKSISENTSKV
+103 ELSKSIGENTSKV
-116 NSETNKPHVK
+116 NSETNKAHIK

-141 QLAHRE
+141 QLAQRE

-162 SKKELDSLSG
+162 SKKELDSLTG
-172 RIHSQLSALGRITF
+172 RIHSQLSPLGRVTY

-199 PFATNKIPELTTN
+199 PFATNKIPELSSN

-250 NPKRLLNKHMFAV
+250 NPNRLLNKHMFAV

-274 YADMM
+274 FADMM

-302 VAGGS
+302 VAGGR

-326 TQSIKVDESGNYK
+326 SQSIKVDESGNYK
-339 SRINP
+339 SQINP

-349 SSLMVSFNLMYQE
+349 SSLMVSCKLMYQE

-385 IDDDDVDYS
+385 IDDDNIDYS
-394 KVKPTEF
+394 QVKSTDF
-401 PVLTDLANL
+401 PILTDLAEL
-410 IDSYSQK
+410 IDSYSK
-417 ELNNGEKNPRYNPE
+417 KTLENGEDNPKYNPE

-445 YVNGLYA
+445 YVTGLYA
-452 HVLNGYTNIEVKDK
+452 HVLNGHTNIEVKDK

-491 TYIKKLILNGAGKST
+491 TYIKKLILNGKGKST

-519 KVPVAMENLFIMM
+519 KVPVAMENLYIMM
-532 KVFRSLNC
+532 KVFRSLNT

-552 FSARDEMRN
+552 FSARDDLRN

-586 NERLNLRLSE
+586 DKRLNLRLSE

-647 YK
+647 NR

>member
-1 MMKFKPKDIL
+1 MKLSFKRLL
-11 KKLGLKSDYEKEDIT
+11 KKVGLKSEYDDNDIN
-26 LEDTYDVNDTLLNKI
+26 LEDTSEINNTLLNSLS
-41 TPDAIIE
+41 PDAIIE
-48 TEDHIQFGD
+48 KEDYLQNGD
-57 NYIKTFVISSL
+57 NYTKTFYISSL

-82 LSDNIDISYI
+82 LSDNIDISYFYEEI
-92 YDDIENHKIEK
+92 DNHKIEK

-116 NSETNKPHVK
+116 NSETNKAHVK
-126 AKAQAEIDSANKLLE
+126 AKAQAQINSADKLLE
-141 QLAHRE
+141 QLAQRE
-147 TKMFDLHILITVIAS
+147 TKMFDLHILITINAS
-162 SKKELDSLSG
+162 SEKELYSLSG
-172 RIHSQLSALGRITF
+172 RIHSQLSSLGRVTY

-199 PFATNKIPELTTN
+199 PFATNKIPELTSN

-250 NPKRLLNKHMFAV
+250 NPKKLLNKHMFAV

-274 YADMM
+274 YADMT

-289 VIDPKGEFGQPFE
+289 VIDPKGEFGIPFE

-326 TQSIKVDESGNYK
+326 SQSIKVDESGNYK
-339 SRINP
+339 SQINP

-385 IDDDDVDYS
+385 IDDDELDYS
-394 KVKPTEF
+394 KLKPTDF
-401 PVLTDLANL
+401 PILTDLAHL
-410 IDSYSQK
+410 IDSYEKKTLDDGSQ
-417 ELNNGEKNPRYNPE
+417 NPKYNPE
-431 RFERLSNFRKGIEK
+431 RFKRLSNFRKGIEK
-445 YVNGLYA
+445 YVTGLYA
-452 HVLNGYTNIEVKDK
+452 HVLNGHTNIEVKDK
-466 SLVAFDVSEV
+466 SLVSFDVSEV

-491 TYIKKLILNGAGKST
+491 TYIKKLILNGNGKST

-586 NERLNLRLSE
+586 NKRLNLRLSE
-596 EDKDFLKVRSGEKTE
+596 EDKDFLKVRSGEKAE

-624 VKIEIILTNLEKKVW
+624 VKIEILLTDLEKKVW
-639 IDKNYEDF
+639 VDKNYEDF
-647 YK
+647 YE

>member
-1 MMKFKPKDIL
+1 MKLSFKRFL
-11 KKLGLKSDYEKEDIT
+11 KKVGLKSEYDDNDIN
-26 LEDTYDVNDTLLNKI
+26 LEDTSEINNTLLNSLS
-41 TPDAIIE
+41 PDAIIE
-48 TEDHIQFGD
+48 KEDYLQNGD
-57 NYIKTFVISSL
+57 NYTKTFYISSL

-82 LSDNIDISYI
+82 LSDNIDISYFYEEI
-92 YDDIENHKIEK
+92 DNHKIEK

-126 AKAQAEIDSANKLLE
+126 AKAQAQIDSAEKLLE
-141 QLAHRE
+141 QLAQRE
-147 TKMFDLHILITVIAS
+147 TKMFDLHILITINAS
-162 SKKELDSLSG
+162 SEKELYSLSG
-172 RIHSQLSALGRITF
+172 RIHSQLSSLGRVTY

-199 PFATNKIPELTTN
+199 PFATNKIPELTSN

-250 NPKRLLNKHMFAV
+250 NPKKLLNKHMFAV

-274 YADMM
+274 YADMT

-289 VIDPKGEFGQPFE
+289 VIDPKGEFGVPFE

-326 TQSIKVDESGNYK
+326 SQSIKVDESGNYK
-339 SRINP
+339 SQINP

-385 IDDDDVDYS
+385 IDDDELDYS
-394 KVKPTEF
+394 KLKPTDF
-401 PVLTDLANL
+401 PILTDLAHL
-410 IDSYSQK
+410 IDSYEKKTLDDGSQ
-417 ELNNGEKNPRYNPE
+417 NPKYNPE
-431 RFERLSNFRKGIEK
+431 RFKRLSNFRKGIEK
-445 YVNGLYA
+445 YVTGLYA
-452 HVLNGYTNIEVKDK
+452 HVLNGHTNIEVKDK
-466 SLVAFDVSEV
+466 SLVSFDVSEV

-491 TYIKKLILNGAGKST
+491 TYIKKLILNGNGKST

-586 NERLNLRLSE
+586 NKRLNLRLSE
-596 EDKDFLKVRSGEKTE
+596 EDKDFLKVRSGEKAE

-624 VKIEIILTNLEKKVW
+624 VKIEILLTDLEKKVW
-639 IDKNYEDF
+639 VDKNYEDF
-647 YK
+647 YE

>member
-1 MMKFKPKDIL
+1 MKLSFKGLL
-11 KKLGLKSDYEKEDIT
+11 KKVGLKSEYDNNDIN
-26 LEDTYDVNDTLLNKI
+26 LEDTSEINNTLLNSLS
-41 TPDAIIE
+41 PDAIIE
-48 TEDHIQFGD
+48 KEDYLQNGD
-57 NYIKTFVISSL
+57 NYTKTFYISSL

-82 LSDNIDISYI
+82 LSDNIDISYFYEEI
-92 YDDIENHKIEK
+92 DNHKIEK

-116 NSETNKPHVK
+116 NSETNKAHVK
-126 AKAQAEIDSANKLLE
+126 AKAQAQIDSAEKLLE
-141 QLAHRE
+141 QLAQRE
-147 TKMFDLHILITVIAS
+147 TKMFDLHILITINAS
-162 SKKELDSLSG
+162 SEKELYSLSG
-172 RIHSQLSALGRITF
+172 RIHSQLSSLGRVTY

-199 PFATNKIPELTTN
+199 PFATNKIPELTSN

-250 NPKRLLNKHMFAV
+250 NPKKLLNKHMFAV

-274 YADMM
+274 YADMT

-289 VIDPKGEFGQPFE
+289 VIDPKGEFGVPFE

-326 TQSIKVDESGNYK
+326 SQSIKVDESGNYK
-339 SRINP
+339 SQINP

-385 IDDDDVDYS
+385 IDDDELDYS
-394 KVKPTEF
+394 KLKPTDF
-401 PVLTDLANL
+401 PILTDLAHL
-410 IDSYSQK
+410 IDSYEKKTLDDGSQ
-417 ELNNGEKNPRYNPE
+417 NPKYNPE
-431 RFERLSNFRKGIEK
+431 RFKRLSNFRKGIEK
-445 YVNGLYA
+445 YVTGLYA
-452 HVLNGYTNIEVKDK
+452 HVLNGHTNIEVKDK
-466 SLVAFDVSEV
+466 SLVSFDVSEV

-491 TYIKKLILNGAGKST
+491 TYIKKLILNGNGKST

-586 NERLNLRLSE
+586 NKRLNLRLSE
-596 EDKDFLKVRSGEKTE
+596 EDKDFLKVRSGEKAE

-624 VKIEIILTNLEKKVW
+624 VKIEILLTDLEKKVW
-639 IDKNYEDF
+639 VDKNYEDF
-647 YK
+647 YE